1 MEFNLSQISDSV
13 KEIEIKLSYDEIKEE
28 LSKEV
33 KKRTQ
38 KLQIDGFRKGKVPQH
53 IIKKMFGD
61 ALEYEASE
69 KVANTFF
76 WDVVEKENI
85 RVLDKPIMTH
95 LDFKNGEKLDFK
107 IKFETF
113 PTLDVKDYT
122 DIEIELPYYQA
133 TDQEVEHEIEHI
145 LEANRQY
152 EVVEQVGEERNYILE
167 TEIIRTDEEGNVLE
181 NVKPENLS
189 IDLSKET
196 VHPDIIEK
204 SKSKKVGESFQ
215 FHFTDEKQQS
225 DSDEQSNLS
234 EKFYYQVKIL
244 GIKKIVTP
252 ELIEEL
258 IRKITKERIS
268 NVEDLKNDIKENI
281 QKFYDQRFDELM
293 KLKLIS
299 EIVKRNDFSPP
310 QVLIDNLL
318 EQYLK
323 NEEEY
328 YKKNKMYFNKDE
340 VSKRLLK
347 NAENEVKWYL
357 IRDEI
362 IKKENITV
370 SDQELEEEAKKESE
384 KTGLPVE
391 KLVNYYKSSNQL
403 DALLEKK
410 LFNFLVVNNK
420 VKRVEPENFNKKEE
434 KNEQ

>member
-53 IIKKMFGD
+53 IVKKMFGD

-76 WDVVEKENI
+76 WDLIDKEKI

-113 PTLDVKDYT
+113 PTLDVKEYK
-122 DIEIELPYYQA
+122 DIEIELPDYQA
-133 TDQEVEHEIEHI
+133 TDHEVEYEIEHI

-152 EVVEQVGEERNYILE
+152 EIVDQVGEERNYILE
-167 TEIIRTDEEGNVLE
+167 TEIIRTDEEGKILD

-189 IDLSKET
+189 IDLTKET

-215 FHFTDEKQQS
+215 FHFNYENRES
-225 DSDEQSNLS
+225 DSDEHTNVG

-252 ELIEEL
+252 ELNEEL
-258 IRKITKERIS
+258 IRKITKDRIS
-268 NVEDLKNDIKENI
+268 NLDDFKNDIKENI
-281 QKFYDQRFDELM
+281 QKFYDQRSDELL

-328 YKKNKMYFNKDE
+328 YKKNKMYFNKE
-340 VSKRLLK
+340 EASKRLLK
-347 NAENEVKWYL
+347 NAENDIKWYL
-357 IRDEI
+357 IRE
-362 IKKENITV
+362 
-370 SDQELEEEAKKESE
+370 
-384 KTGLPVE
+384 
-391 KLVNYYKSSNQL
+391 
-403 DALLEKK
+403 
-410 LFNFLVVNNK
+410 
-420 VKRVEPENFNKKEE
+420 
-434 KNEQ
+434 

>member
-13 KEIEIKLSYDEIKEE
+13 KEIEIKLSFDEIKEE
-28 LSKEV
+28 LTKEL

-38 KLQIDGFRKGKVPQH
+38 NLQIDGFRKGKVPQH

-76 WDVVEKENI
+76 WDVIDKEKI

-95 LDFKNGEKLDFK
+95 IDFKNGEKLDFK

-113 PTLDVKDYT
+113 PTLDVKEYSN
-122 DIEIELPYYQA
+122 IEIELPDYQA
-133 TDQEVEHEIEHI
+133 SDHEVDHEIQHI

-152 EVVEQVGEERNYILE
+152 EVVDQVGEDRNFILE
-167 TEIIRTDEEGNVLE
+167 TEIIRTDEEGNILE

-189 IDLSKET
+189 IDLTKET

-215 FHFTDEKQQS
+215 FHFTDENQKS
-225 DSDEQSNLS
+225 ESDEETNVG
-234 EKFYYQVKIL
+234 EKYYYQVKIL
-244 GIKKIVTP
+244 GIKKIITP
-252 ELIEEL
+252 ELNEEL
-258 IRKITKERIS
+258 IRKITKDRIS
-268 NVEDLKNDIKENI
+268 NLDDFKKDIKENI

-293 KLKLIS
+293 KLKLIN

-310 QVLIDNLL
+310 QTLIDNLL

-328 YKKNKMYFNKDE
+328 YKKNKLYFNKEDAA
-340 VSKRLLK
+340 KRLLK
-347 NAENEVKWYL
+347 SAENEVKWYL
-357 IRDEI
+357 IREEI

-370 SDQELEEEAKKESE
+370 TDEELEEEAKKESE

-391 KLVNYYKSSNQL
+391 KLVNYYKSSKQI
-403 DALLEKK
+403 DAFLEKK
-410 LFNFLVVNNK
+410 LFNFLVLNNK
-420 VKRVEPENFNKKEE
+420 IKKVNPENFNKKEE

>member
-53 IIKKMFGD
+53 IVKKMFGD

-76 WDVVEKENI
+76 WDVIDKEKI
-85 RVLDKPIMTH
+85 RVLDKPIITH

-107 IKFETF
+107 VKFETF
-113 PTLDVKDYT
+113 PTLDVKEYK
-122 DIEIELPYYQA
+122 DIEIELPDYRA
-133 TDQEVEHEIEHI
+133 TGHEVEHEIEHI

-152 EVVEQVGEERNYILE
+152 EIVEQVGEERSYILQ
-167 TEIIRTDEEGNVLE
+167 TEIIRTDEEGNILE
-181 NVKPENLS
+181 SVKPENLS
-189 IDLSKET
+189 IDLTKET
-196 VHPDIIEK
+196 VHPDIIKK

-215 FHFTDEKQQS
+215 FHFTDENRES
-225 DSDEQSNLS
+225 DSDEHTNFG
-234 EKFYYQVKIL
+234 EKYYYQVKIL

-252 ELIEEL
+252 ELNEEL
-258 IRKITKERIS
+258 IKKITKNRIS
-268 NVEDLKNDIKENI
+268 NIDDFKNDIKENI
-281 QKFYDQRFDELM
+281 QKFYDQRSDELL

-328 YKKNKMYFNKDE
+328 YKKNKMYFNKE
-340 VSKRLLK
+340 EASKRLLK

-370 SDQELEEEAKKESE
+370 TDEELEEEAKKESE

-391 KLVNYYKSSNQL
+391 KLVNYYKSSNQIDVIL
-403 DALLEKK
+403 KKK
-410 LFNFLVVNNK
+410 LFNFLIVNNK
-420 VKRVEPENFNKKEE
+420 IKKVNPENFNKKEE